1 MDHAHGYGLISRL
14 FHWAMALLIVW
25 QATSALLH
33 YFFDETAITDFFFG
47 THFSNGVLILV
58 LAVLRGVWGLINLAR
73 RPAHDGALHR
83 AAALGHVALYGLM
96 IAVPVIAIIRA
107 YGSTRPFSALGVQ
120 IFDGMETKVEWMSN
134 LGNQWHGFLGWV
146 LFALIAGHILMAF
159 VHTYGLKQPLI
170 ARMTKGDER
179 L

>member
-1 MDHAHGYGLISRL
+1 MVNVETFSVWKFKFAGVQ
-14 FHWAMALLIVW
+14 AKLL
-25 QATSALLH
+25 Q
-33 YFFDETAITDFFFG
+33 
-47 THFSNGVLILV
+47 
-58 LAVLRGVWGLINLAR
+58 
-73 RPAHDGALHR
+73 DGSVDV
-83 AAALGHVALYGLM
+83 GHVVA
-96 IAVPVIAIIRA
+96 
-107 YGSTRPFSALGVQ
+107 

-159 VHTYGLKQPLI
+159 VHTHGLKQPLI

>member
-1 MDHAHGYGLISRL
+1 
-14 FHWAMALLIVW
+14 
-25 QATSALLH
+25 
-33 YFFDETAITDFFFG
+33 
-47 THFSNGVLILV
+47 
-58 LAVLRGVWGLINLAR
+58 
-73 RPAHDGALHR
+73 
-83 AAALGHVALYGLM
+83 
-96 IAVPVIAIIRA
+96 
-107 YGSTRPFSALGVQ
+107 
-120 IFDGMETKVEWMSN
+120 MSN